1 MDITTGSP
9 AFIIVSAADVAERA
23 YQLYLERG
31 RVDGFDRE
39 DWLRAEHELKVPRKK
54 SAVVGTTATGHIR
67 RTKAR
72 TE

>member
-9 AFIIVSAADVAERA
+9 AFIILSAADVAKRA

-54 SAVVGTTATGHIR
+54 ITR
-67 RTKAR
+67 AR
-72 TE
+72 S

>member
-1 MDITTGSP
+1 MDINTGSP
-9 AFIIVSAADVAERA
+9 AFIIVSAADIAERA

-54 SAVVGTTATGHIR
+54 IR
-67 RTKAR
+67 RAR
-72 TE
+72 S